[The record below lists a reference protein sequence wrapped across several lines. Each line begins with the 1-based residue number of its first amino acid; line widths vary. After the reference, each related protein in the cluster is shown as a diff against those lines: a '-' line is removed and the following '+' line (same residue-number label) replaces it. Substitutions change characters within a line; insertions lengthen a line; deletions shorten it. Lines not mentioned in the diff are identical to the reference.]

1 MKLSGNTIL
10 VTGCGMGIGAL
21 TAERLAKEGND
32 IIGVDI
38 KLPLLKEIQT
48 KVESFGR
55 RFYGFACDLS
65 KESDIDSLI
74 KQIKKKNLIFQVL
87 INNAGIAPSGA
98 YDGKDFS
105 IWNKAIQINVAGPM
119 KLVYLS
125 LPLLKLQKEAAIINL
140 ASIAGKFGTE
150 GTVTYSATKHAMVG
164 FSQALKMELY
174 ETQIGVSWI
183 CPTMVNTRMIDGV
196 KPSIFTPIIEP
207 SQVAD
212 AILYAIKKNPG
223 EVLVPSYLRASIV
236 ILPALFPKF
245 ALWLA
250 VKTKASKGWL
260 LANKGLE
267 KNIPV

>member
-10 VTGCGMGIGAL
+10 ITGCGMGIGAL

-38 KLPLLKEIQT
+38 SSTLMKEIQM
-48 KVESFGR
+48 KVESLGR
-55 RFYGFACDLS
+55 KFYGYVCDLS
-65 KESDIDSLI
+65 NEEQIVSLI
-74 KQIKKKNLIFQVL
+74 KKIKKNKLSFQIL
-87 INNAGIAPSGA
+87 INNAGIAPSGPFE
-98 YDGKDFS
+98 GKDFS
-105 IWNKAIQINVAGPM
+105 VWEKALQINIHGPM
-119 KLVYLS
+119 KLVHES
-125 LPLLKLQKEAAIINL
+125 LPILREQKEATIINL

-183 CPTMVNTRMIDGV
+183 CPSMAKTRMIDGV
-196 KPSIFTPIIEP
+196 KPSFFTPVIEP
-207 SQVAD
+207 EQVAK
-212 AILYAIKKNPG
+212 AICKAIEKNPG
-223 EVLVPSYLRASIV
+223 EVLVPSYLRSTIV
-236 ILPALFPKF
+236 IMPALFPKF
-245 ALWLA
+245 SLWLA

>member
-10 VTGCGMGIGAL
+10 ITGCGMGIGAL

-38 KLPLLKEIQT
+38 SSTLMKEIQM
-48 KVESFGR
+48 KVESLGR
-55 RFYGFACDLS
+55 KFYGYVCDLS
-65 KESDIDSLI
+65 KEEQIVSLI
-74 KQIKKKNLIFQVL
+74 KKIKKNKLSFQIL
-87 INNAGIAPSGA
+87 INNAGIAPSGPFE
-98 YDGKDFS
+98 GKDFS
-105 IWNKAIQINVAGPM
+105 VWEKALQINIHGPM
-119 KLVYLS
+119 KLVHES
-125 LPLLKLQKEAAIINL
+125 LPILREQKEATIINL
-140 ASIAGKFGTE
+140 ASIAGKFGTK

-183 CPTMVNTRMIDGV
+183 CPSMAKTRMIDGV
-196 KPSIFTPIIEP
+196 KPSFFTPVIEP
-207 SQVAD
+207 EQVAK
-212 AILYAIKKNPG
+212 AICKAIEKNPG
-223 EVLVPSYLRASIV
+223 EVLVPSYLRSTIV
-236 ILPALFPKF
+236 IMPALFPKF
-245 ALWLA
+245 SLWLA

>member
-10 VTGCGMGIGAL
+10 ITGCGMGIGAL
-21 TAERLAKEGND
+21 TAEQLAKEGND

-38 KLPLLKEIQT
+38 NANLLKEIQM
-48 KVESFGR
+48 KVESLGR
-55 RFYGFACDLS
+55 KFYGYVCDLS
-65 KESDIDSLI
+65 NEEQIQNLI
-74 KQIKKKNLIFQVL
+74 KKIRKNKLSFQIL
-87 INNAGIAPSGA
+87 INNAGIAPSGPFE
-98 YDGKDFS
+98 GKDFS
-105 IWNKAIQINVAGPM
+105 VWKKALQININGPM
-119 KLVYLS
+119 KLVYES
-125 LPLLKLQKEAAIINL
+125 LPILREQKEACIINL

-150 GTVTYSATKHAMVG
+150 GTVTYSATKHAIVG

-183 CPTMVNTRMIDGV
+183 CPSMAKTRMIEGV
-196 KPSIFTPIIEP
+196 KPSIFTPVIDP
-207 SQVAD
+207 VQVTK
-212 AILYAIKKNPG
+212 AICNAIRKNSG

-245 ALWLA
+245 SLWLA

-267 KNIPV
+267 KNIPI